1 MMSHV
6 AATISRRA
14 ITGMGP
20 SELEIDPAAVRDRPL
35 VACVVDAFE
44 SERPE
49 PGLIVQH
56 ARVLDVGRDLQ
67 ADAIRERREKSAAE
81 AVLNDVRIA
90 VKRHAVRDEVRRAG
104 EIRADLLNA
113 DEADG
118 CLAEWPEAALPI
130 GVLAVP
136 EVESPALIVAELR
149 AERLIDQQTNRRE
162 VGL

>member
-1 MMSHV
+1 
-6 AATISRRA
+6 
-14 ITGMGP
+14 
-20 SELEIDPAAVRDRPL
+20 
-35 VACVVDAFE
+35 
-44 SERPE
+44 
-49 PGLIVQH
+49 
-56 ARVLDVGRDLQ
+56 GRDLQ

-130 GVLAVP
+130 GGLAVP
-136 EVESPALIVAELR
+136 EVEAPALMVAAVGGEG
-149 AERLIDQQTNRRE
+149 LIDQQPTRRE
-162 VGL
+162 VGLRLPPRGGDHPRGAVRQVVRAAAAHEQSGVVSPAPGVGVDLRPPATQDTDAARIHAAAD